1 LPIFGLSTTTKRR
14 LITILVIREE
24 QKMQIKPGTL
34 SVVVGGQY
42 GSEGKGA
49 VAGFLTSEKLDQP
62 GPFACVRVAGPNA
75 GHTVMGRGPNGEPE
89 GTYSWRLRTIPVAAV
104 SNPKADLVIAAG
116 SEIEPAVLT
125 DELESLEKAGY
136 EVKRRLYIDG
146 QATILEEK
154 HKQAEADFGLTA
166 KLGSTG
172 KGIGAARAARLMREA
187 ELARSYYDAKEYNVI
202 KTDAY
207 LRKILNDGGH
217 VVIEGTQGY
226 GLGLHAGHYP
236 QCTSSDCRA
245 IDFCAMAGVS
255 PVSSW
260 VRDYKVWSVMRTF
273 PIRVAGNSG
282 PMLGETSWD
291 ELGLEPELTT
301 VTKKVR
307 RVGAFDFD
315 LAAAAIEANGG
326 PAVVD
331 IALTMFDYVFPEYKN
346 RHGWLNFHDLSDD
359 AQHYIED
366 IETASG
372 ALVKLLG
379 TGPNTVLQVQ

>member
-1 LPIFGLSTTTKRR
+1 
-14 LITILVIREE
+14 
-24 QKMQIKPGTL
+24 MQIKPGTL

>member
-1 LPIFGLSTTTKRR
+1 
-14 LITILVIREE
+14 
-24 QKMQIKPGTL
+24 MQIKPGTL

-49 VAGFLTSEKLDQP
+49 IAGFLTSNKLEQP
-62 GPFACVRVAGPNA
+62 GPVACVRVAGPNA
-75 GHTVMGRGPNGEPE
+75 GHTVMGRGPDGEPE
-89 GTYSWRLRTIPVAAV
+89 GTYPWRLRTIPVAAV
-104 SNPKADLVIAAG
+104 SNPQAQLVIAAG

-125 DELESLEKAGY
+125 EELEGLEKAGY
-136 EVKRRLYIDG
+136 KVKERLYIDG

-154 HKQAEADFGLTA
+154 HKQAEADRELTA
-166 KLGSTG
+166 KVGSTG
-172 KGIGAARAARLMREA
+172 KGIGAARAARLLREA
-187 ELARSYYDAKEYNVI
+187 ELARSVYDSNEYHVV

-207 LRKILNDGGH
+207 LRKLLNDGGH

-245 IDFCAMAGVS
+245 IDFCAMAGLS

-260 VRDYKVWSVMRTF
+260 VSDYKVWSVMRTY

-282 PMLGETSWD
+282 PLMGETSWD

-307 RVGAFDFD
+307 RVGQFDHD
-315 LAAAAIEANGG
+315 LAAAAVEANGG

-331 IALTMFDYVFPEYKN
+331 IALTMFDYVFPEYKG
-346 RHGWLNFHDLSDD
+346 RHGWLYFDNLSTE
-359 AQHYIED
+359 AQRYIEE
-366 IETASG
+366 IETTSG

-379 TGPNTVLQVQ
+379 TGPDTVLQVQ

>member
-1 LPIFGLSTTTKRR
+1 
-14 LITILVIREE
+14 
-24 QKMQIKPGTL
+24 
-34 SVVVGGQY
+34 
-42 GSEGKGA
+42 
-49 VAGFLTSEKLDQP
+49 
-62 GPFACVRVAGPNA
+62 
-75 GHTVMGRGPNGEPE
+75 MGRGPDGEPD
-89 GTYSWRLRTIPVAAV
+89 GSYPWRLRTIPVAAV
-104 SNPKADLVIAAG
+104 SNPTADLVIAAG
-116 SEIEPAVLT
+116 SEIEPAVLQHEV
-125 DELESLEKAGY
+125 DGLEKAGY
-136 EVKRRLYIDG
+136 KITERLYIDG
-146 QATILEEK
+146 QATILEEH

-187 ELARSYYDAKEYNVI
+187 ELARSYYDAKEYHVI

-207 LRKILNDGGH
+207 LRKTLNDGGH

-245 IDFCAMAGVS
+245 VDFCAMAGLS

-260 VRDYKVWSVMRTF
+260 VRDFKVWAVMRTF

-282 PMLGETSWD
+282 PLMGETSWS

-307 RVGAFDFD
+307 RVGQFDYD

-331 IALTMFDYVFPEYKN
+331 IALTMFDYVFPEYKG
-346 RHGWLNFHDLSDD
+346 RHGWLYFDDLNDK
-359 AQHYIED
+359 AKRYIED
-366 IETASG
+366 VETASG

-379 TGPNTVLQVQ
+379 TGPDTVLQVQ